1 MILTDIQDA
10 MTIKKR
16 LEVMFRASIRR
27 QQGGLPVVF
36 CKEYLNLIDD
46 LNDNIRRMED
56 VMIHESRNI

>member
-1 MILTDIQDA
+1 MVLTDIQDA

-36 CKEYLNLIDD
+36 CKEYYISL
-46 LNDNIRRMED
+46 
-56 VMIHESRNI
+56 